1 MEPALNIFPDIKV
14 ACAGWTVAK
23 EHAALFPAEGSHL
36 ERYAR
41 LFPAVE
47 INSTFYRLP
56 KAETVVK
63 WKDAVPPDF
72 RFAVKLARDITHYGR
87 LARLESLPVFLE
99 RMSLLE
105 EKHGPLLVQLPP
117 SLVFDTEK
125 VMLFFE
131 TLRSMF
137 PGQVAVEPR
146 HPSWFKEGV
155 EEMLAPFQLTRVAAE
170 PPMAY
175 LGDVPGWW
183 DGLDYYRLHGSPRM
197 FYSSYE
203 TEYLKALQE
212 QLILAAASKP
222 VWCVFNNTASGAA
235 VENGLWMLKRLK
247 GKDAQVK

>member
-1 MEPALNIFPDIKV
+1 MNSEKITSLDIKI

-41 LFPAVE
+41 LFPVVE
-47 INSTFYRLP
+47 VNSTFYRLP
-56 KAETVVK
+56 KAETVIK
-63 WKDAVPPDF
+63 WKNAVPPDF

-87 LARLESLPVFLE
+87 LARLEFLPVFLE

-117 SLVFDTEK
+117 SLVFDAEK
-125 VMLFFE
+125 AMLFFE
-131 TLRSMF
+131 TLRSGF
-137 PGQVAVEPR
+137 SGEVVVEPR
-146 HPSWFKEGV
+146 HPSWFDDGV
-155 EEMLAPFQLTRVAAE
+155 EEMLAPFRLARVAAE

-183 DGLDYYRLHGSPRM
+183 KGLDYYRLHGSPRM
-197 FYSSYE
+197 FYSSYDE
-203 TEYLKALQE
+203 NYLAPLLE
-212 QLILAAASKP
+212 QIKLSAASKP

-235 VENGLWMLKRLK
+235 VENGLWMLDQL
-247 GKDAQVK
+247 GGIEVPG